1 MDMDYTL
8 EDPMQPWSVLSM
20 LKLMQSQTRV
30 RIVGSGITDIFCM
43 PIEGTYEHK
52 KVPVPFG
59 EKGKPFGEE
68 VPVPLWD
75 FVVTRVDR
83 TAVRFCTSQK
93 INKI

>member
-1 MDMDYTL
+1 MDYTL
-8 EDPMQPWSVLSM
+8 GDPMQPWSWLSM
-20 LKLMQSQTRV
+20 LKGMQSQTRE
-30 RIVGSGITDIFCM
+30 RIVGPDITDIFCM

-59 EKGKPFGEE
+59 EK

-83 TAVRFCTSQK
+83 TAVRFRTSQ
-93 INKI
+93 I